1 MKRGFSLV
9 ELLIV
14 LAVIAAII
22 AVFVPVAS
30 NALKKA
36 SSVAMATDIRT
47 LSNGLF
53 NRVNIDHDIPDSLS
67 ELGRNI
73 DRSSYGLAWRKL
85 AEYYE
90 FVIFSASSVDVAKV
104 SAILPNVRSESPEGD
119 FTFLADGRN
128 SFSSAKVFYHLYM
141 DPLGVSTQIASIYD
155 YEFGSGKTGV
165 DVFESTHGTWNV
177 TDEDIVPTTPLNQ
190 NNGESRVLL
199 PGDDTA
205 ADYTVEVRV
214 LYEPVEPP
222 NGYAIYVR
230 ATGSADSVTG
240 YAFQVDPGYNRDG
253 FNGGFIVR
261 RVDNGSEE
269 WTPIIRAAFSNFGIS
284 RDSLPSVQNITI
296 TAEGNHFTMTFNG
309 VKVLDF
315 TDNRYSTGRVGLRR
329 WGNDRVVFQNLR
341 VR

>member
-177 TDEDIVPTTPLNQ
+177 TDEGIVPTT
-190 NNGESRVLL
+190 GESRALL

-214 LYEPVEPP
+214 LYEPVGSP

-240 YAFQVDPGYNRDG
+240 YAFQIDPGYTENGVNG

-261 RVDNGSEE
+261 PVNGGSEQS
-269 WTPIIRAAFSNFGIS
+269 PIITAAFSNFGIS

-315 TDNRYSTGRVGLRR
+315 TDNSYSTGRVGLRR
-329 WGNDRVVFQNLR
+329 WRDDRVVFQNLR